1 MFGTF
6 IPTPP
11 ARAFVFQGDSH
22 TAGNFDPANAWPIF
36 LNAYPLLSSCPFH
49 NLAKNG
55 DTAQGAATDY
65 LPLVRPFAPRI
76 TGVPSNYWL
85 HIGSNNIAASGDS
98 GAAVYALVA
107 PVLAQAKADG
117 FFVGCTQIWGDPT
130 LSAPKAQAVLDYN
143 ALLATDPSVT
153 PGLLFNGYTTI
164 VPFNSPPYYLTDN
177 NHLNPTGQAFYAQ
190 NVYGLL
196 TGSGNII

>member
-11 ARAFVFQGDSH
+11 ARVFVFQGDSH
-22 TAGNFDPANAWPIF
+22 TAGNFDPANAWPVF

-55 DTAQGAATDY
+55 WTAQGVVVDY

-76 TGVPSNYWL
+76 TKVPSNYHL
-85 HIGSNNIAASGDS
+85 HIGSNDLPQNKT
-98 GAAVYALVA
+98 GAEIYAVVA
-107 PVLAQAKADG
+107 PILALAKADG
-117 FFVGCTQIWGDPT
+117 FFVGCTQIWGSPELT
-130 LSAPKAQAVLDYN
+130 TPQAQAVLDYN

-153 PGLLFNGYTTI
+153 PGLLFNGYVTL
-164 VPFNSPPYYLTDN
+164 VPFNSLPYFLTND